1 MRALEFKSKIKD
13 NRISIPR
20 RLRHEF
26 FAGSERPVRVVVY
39 VEDSDVY
46 DEKAFRKMTANQF
59 LNGYAET
66 DSVYDL

>member
-1 MRALEFKSKIKD
+1 L
-13 NRISIPR
+13 
-20 RLRHEF
+20 
-26 FAGSERPVRVVVY
+26 FAGYERPVRVVVY

-46 DEKAFRKMTANQF
+46 DEKAYRQMTASQF